1 MTEIQCRLTRQQ
13 NNRNVCC
20 VTVLR
25 GIVPKLVTS
34 LRCSLVRFLP
44 ILCLLPPVISY
55 HNGGTLTK
63 VPSDSRRMCSSS
75 WSMQLF
81 EAQIRTYFKTERL
94 FLTEYTCVIITNT
107 NKLMLLREI
116 TAPDDE
122 QSPTI
127 DFKYMSLLIL
137 TTK

>member
-1 MTEIQCRLTRQQ
+1 
-13 NNRNVCC
+13 
-20 VTVLR
+20 
-25 GIVPKLVTS
+25 
-34 LRCSLVRFLP
+34 
-44 ILCLLPPVISY
+44 
-55 HNGGTLTK
+55 
-63 VPSDSRRMCSSS
+63 MCSSS